1 MCFWRRKKTEK
12 KENSGEKNKI
22 DFILA
27 LYLNQRFVYDIL
39 AIKNDGFTEFYEIK
53 DQKSNSSSME
63 NNIEARFGTN
73 NEFSLIAAET
83 SDSFNTKMGEDK
95 NKEKTYKKTHTPT
108 SLFMQAYNY
117 LKNNNEIK
125 EIKNISELDKLQSG
139 DFIELKSSIELTTI
153 VDFFEDMSKALEI
166 TDAFTDFAN
175 DGKHKNKGLSD
186 TILLKRKIDNVIKIL
201 GNANEKIKY
210 AVCNLEGKSLV
221 LKLNTEYFIN
231 SDYSEIKNGEF
242 RIIGK
247 VLEIVPDGKDV
258 LLDRENAIGIFD
270 ENMFV
275 PIKQAAENMPNF
287 NFTKFEQK
295 ISGKTCVI
303 MPIVIGI

>member
-1 MCFWRRKKTEK
+1 MCFFRKKK
-12 KENSGEKNKI
+12 MNKDDVKEEKNKI

-53 DQKSNSSSME
+53 DQKANSNSIE
-63 NNIEARFGTN
+63 NTIEGKFGTN
-73 NEFSLIAAET
+73 NEFSLIATEA
-83 SDSFNTKMGEDK
+83 SDTFNTKMGEDK
-95 NKEKTYKKTHTPT
+95 NNEKTYKKTHTPT
-108 SLFMQAYNY
+108 SLFMQVYNY
-117 LKNNNEIK
+117 LKKNNEIK
-125 EIKNISELDKLQSG
+125 ELKNISQLDNLQSG
-139 DFIELKSSIELTTI
+139 DFVELKSSIELTTI

-166 TDAFTDFAN
+166 SDAFTEFA
-175 DGKHKNKGLSD
+175 KEEKSKNKGLSELA
-186 TILLKRKIDNVIKIL
+186 LLKRKIDNVIKIL
-201 GNANEKIKY
+201 GNSKENIKY
-210 AVCNLEGKSLV
+210 AVCNIEENSLV

-247 VLEIVPDGKDV
+247 ILEIIPEGKEV

-270 ENMFV
+270 ENLFD
-275 PIKQAAENMPNF
+275 PIKQVAEGMPNF
-287 NFTKFEQK
+287 HFTKFKHK
-295 ISGKTCVI
+295 IEGKTCVI